1 MYSKNDI
8 WVYMDLRNQRHFDE
22 SMNVLGAGTQ
32 LAELTKGRCVA
43 LLTGTDDEKNPDD
56 ELKGNSCITVKEAT
70 GICVDRGA
78 DIVSVLEHPDLDQYR
93 PDFHAKALWAI
104 VRERTPKI
112 VLFPFSDFAREIAA
126 LCAAH
131 NDSGLIADCVEFSM
145 EDGLIIAGCPSWG
158 GEIMARLTYTNPDL
172 TGFATV
178 QPGSFSPS
186 GRKGNPGEAER
197 IPVEGDIGN
206 DRLERISAGTGHAGK
221 RKLEDADI
229 VVVGGAGVGNAE
241 GFSMVR
247 QLSAAIG
254 GEVGATRPPVINHW
268 VDEERLIGQTGKT
281 VKPGLLI
288 SIGTSG
294 AVQYTA
300 GITDSDYIVAINRD
314 PNSPVFHVADAG
326 IVADAKTIMP
336 LITNRIKKLVMR
348 DIADFMNAADGSEAG
363 AGPGE
368 KIKKIRESN
377 DWTIESLARQTDQTP
392 EFIQKVESNEVV
404 PSVSFLLKLSRALG
418 VDPGTFLSD
427 EEKAHI
433 QDKRAQAFTTRTRNY
448 AYQTLT
454 PGAEN
459 QHLRGFMI
467 TIEAKQAHKPVAYKH
482 EGEEFI
488 YVMEGSLELTLDSK
502 VNHLKAGE
510 SMHYNSEI
518 PHKLKNIGNETT
530 RCLVMLY
537 TP

>member
-1 MYSKNDI
+1 
-8 WVYMDLRNQRHFDE
+8 
-22 SMNVLGAGTQ
+22 
-32 LAELTKGRCVA
+32 
-43 LLTGTDDEKNPDD
+43 
-56 ELKGNSCITVKEAT
+56 
-70 GICVDRGA
+70 
-78 DIVSVLEHPDLDQYR
+78 
-93 PDFHAKALWAI
+93 
-104 VRERTPKI
+104 
-112 VLFPFSDFAREIAA
+112 
-126 LCAAH
+126 
-131 NDSGLIADCVEFSM
+131 
-145 EDGLIIAGCPSWG
+145 
-158 GEIMARLTYTNPDL
+158 
-172 TGFATV
+172 
-178 QPGSFSPS
+178 
-186 GRKGNPGEAER
+186 
-197 IPVEGDIGN
+197 
-206 DRLERISAGTGHAGK
+206 
-221 RKLEDADI
+221 
-229 VVVGGAGVGNAE
+229 
-241 GFSMVR
+241 MVR
-247 QLSAAIG
+247 QLSAAMG

-281 VKPGLLI
+281 VRPELLI

-314 PNSPVFHVADAG
+314 PNSPVFHVADVG

-336 LITNRIKKLVMR
+336 LITTRIKKLVMR
-348 DIADFMNAADGSEAG
+348 DIADFMNVTNGSEAG
-363 AGPGE
+363 SGLGE

-377 DWTIESLARQTDQTP
+377 DWTIESLAQKTDQTP
-392 EFIQKVESNEVV
+392 EFIQKVETNEVV

-488 YVMEGSLELTLDSK
+488 YVMEGSLELTLDNK
-502 VNHLKAGE
+502 VNNLKAGE

-518 PHKLKNIGNETT
+518 PHKLKNKGNETT